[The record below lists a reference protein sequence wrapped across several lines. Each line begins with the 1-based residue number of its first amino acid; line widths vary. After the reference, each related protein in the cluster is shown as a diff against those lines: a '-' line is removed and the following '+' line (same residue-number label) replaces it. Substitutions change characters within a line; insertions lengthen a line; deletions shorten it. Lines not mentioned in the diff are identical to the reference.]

1 MNRALEIRPLDA
13 ARDADSLLATWAT
26 VFGRE
31 RRRAEWEHQVL
42 ANPAGTRVFVATC
55 DGRVVAQYAGV
66 PTRVWIDGAE
76 RVFTQSVDSLVH
88 PEFRKGLKRPGLFVD
103 VARAYFDHYGVHG
116 SDAVHYG
123 WPLEAAWRIGKRFLE
138 YECVREEV
146 VLVRNLDA
154 APAEISAPEF
164 TVEDVVPTG
173 EELRWLWERCC
184 GAWGASAIRDAAFY
198 AWRFAGHADAAYRLL
213 GARDAGGTL
222 CGLAVLR
229 CGDWLTPGSRALCD
243 WLVPRVELAASR
255 QLESAVLRAAEGD
268 GGRRVVTL
276 IPEWSPHFLTLQERG
291 WCVHPAPYR
300 LAARC
305 FDQRLDHL
313 FLREHWWLTLA
324 DSDLA

>member
-42 ANPAGTRVFVATC
+42 ANPAGTRVFVAAHE
-55 DGRVVAQYAGV
+55 GRVVAQYAGV
-66 PTRVWIDGAE
+66 PSRVWIDGAE
-76 RVFTQSVDSLVH
+76 RIFTQSVDSLVH
-88 PEFRKGLKRPGLFVD
+88 PDFRLGLKRPGLFVD
-103 VARAYFDHYGVHG
+103 VARAYFDHFGVRG

-123 WPLEAAWRIGKRFLE
+123 WPLEAAWRIGKRFLD

-146 VLVRNLDA
+146 VLVRDLAGDA
-154 APAEISAPEF
+154 AAPSAPEF
-164 TVEDVVPTG
+164 TIDEVAPVG

-184 GAWGASAIRDAAFY
+184 ASWGASSIRDAAFY
-198 AWRFAGHADAAYRLL
+198 AWRFSAHTGIEYRLL

-229 CGDWLTPGSRALCD
+229 RGDWLTPGSRALCD
-243 WLVPRVELAASR
+243 WLVPRAERAASR
-255 QLESAVLRAAEGD
+255 ELESAVLREATRD

-276 IPEWSPHFLTLQERG
+276 IPEWSPHFLTLQDRG
-291 WCVHPAPYR
+291 WRVHPAPYR
-300 LAARC
+300 LAARS
-305 FDQRLDHL
+305 FDRRLDHL